1 MMEQTLVSGMQMQEL
16 VSAEATTLQI
26 EVLNDADTA
35 AWDAYVQKSPNGLP
49 LHLSSWRDVMRRTY
63 GYKTPYLL
71 ARRHGRVV
79 GVMPLF
85 QVNSLLFGRKLST
98 MPGGLCADDEATAA
112 SLIAGATTLARKQRA
127 RKLIIQDTR
136 QDWPKP
142 DLNTS
147 TQHVHWLVDVTV
159 GEETLWKALHG
170 NIRRQVRL
178 ARKNDLRIAI
188 ERDGVLLDDF
198 YAVFSAFAHSVGTP
212 VFGRNFLANIIDV
225 FPGGFNIAVVYL
237 EDRPIGGYFQLEM
250 GQHMI
255 GMWGATLRDYL
266 QLRPVYLAYWEMLA
280 DAANSGFS
288 VLDMGRSPVDTNMS
302 KFKGQWGGVSG
313 PVYQQVLA
321 LGKQESAESMA
332 TQANSSGLFQ
342 TVRDLWPKLPFAVAQ
357 FAGPKLRKH
366 VPFA

>member
-1 MMEQTLVSGMQMQEL
+1 MEQTLVSTIQMHERI
-16 VSAEATTLQI
+16 SAETFALQI
-26 EVLNDADTA
+26 EVLNDTDAV

-49 LHLSSWRDVMRRTY
+49 LHLSGWQDVMRRTY

-71 ARRHGRVV
+71 ARRHGRVA

-98 MPGGLCADDEATAA
+98 MPGGLCADDDTVAA
-112 SLIAGATTLARKQRA
+112 ALIAEATTLAHKQRV
-127 RKLIIQDTR
+127 RKLIVQDTR
-136 QDWPKP
+136 YAWP
-142 DLNTS
+142 DATLSTS
-147 TQHVHWLVDVTV
+147 TQHVHWLVDLTV
-159 GEETLWKALHG
+159 GEEALWSALHS

-178 ARKNDLRIAI
+178 ARKNDLRVVID
-188 ERDGVLLDDF
+188 RDGALLDDF

-212 VFGRNFLANIIDV
+212 VFGRHFLANIIDV
-225 FPGGFNIAVVYL
+225 FPGSFNIAVVYL

-250 GQHMI
+250 GQQML

-266 QLRPVYLAYWEMLA
+266 SLRPVYLAYWEMLA
-280 DAANSGFS
+280 DAVNNGFA

-313 PVYQQVLA
+313 SVYQQVLA
-321 LGKQESAESMA
+321 LGKHESAESMA

-342 TVRDLWPKLPFAVAQ
+342 TVRELWPKLPFAVAQ
-357 FAGPKLRKH
+357 IAGPKLRKH